1 MPIHDAAHD
10 GERTSAA
17 AERTLARSVD
27 ATIDVLVSPRA
38 GFEAIARGI
47 HLWIPL
53 LCVAAC
59 RTCWLIAQ
67 YPAARRPDRIVI
79 NLGVQSL
86 IAALLYAVMT
96 LPIMGALWI
105 QGGRFRP
112 RSVLAVVLCVG
123 FVTELGALLA
133 ALVSNALLDMTVE
146 PASQTLTNFAGFV
159 PETTNR
165 PLHHILAQ
173 LDAIKLY
180 GVGLVAYGA
189 GMMVRELTRQQV
201 MWTVL
206 IVWSGWLFIT
216 TLIKWYVS

>member
-1 MPIHDAAHD
+1 
-10 GERTSAA
+10 
-17 AERTLARSVD
+17 
-27 ATIDVLVSPRA
+27 
-38 GFEAIARGI
+38 
-47 HLWIPL
+47 
-53 LCVAAC
+53 
-59 RTCWLIAQ
+59 
-67 YPAARRPDRIVI
+67 
-79 NLGVQSL
+79 
-86 IAALLYAVMT
+86 MT
-96 LPIMGALWI
+96 LPIMGALWV

-201 MWTVL
+201 IWTVL
-206 IVWSGWLFIT
+206 TVWSGWLFIT

>member
-105 QGGRFRP
+105 QGGRFRS

-206 IVWSGWLFIT
+206 TVWSGWLFIT

>member
-10 GERTSAA
+10 GERTGAA

-79 NLGVQSL
+79 NLGVQAL

-96 LPIMGALWI
+96 LPIMGALWV

-201 MWTVL
+201 IWTVL
-206 IVWSGWLFIT
+206 TVWSGWLFIT

>member
-201 MWTVL
+201 IWTVL
-206 IVWSGWLFIT
+206 TVWSGWLFIT

>member
-1 MPIHDAAHD
+1 MPTHHAAHD
-10 GERTSAA
+10 EARTSAV

-53 LCVAAC
+53 LCIAAC

-67 YPAARRPDRIVI
+67 YPAARRLDRIVI

-86 IAALLYAVMT
+86 IVAVLYAVIA
-96 LPIMGALWI
+96 LPIMGGLWMR
-105 QGGRFRP
+105 GGRFRP

-123 FVTELGALLA
+123 FVTELGALLV
-133 ALVSNALLDMTVE
+133 ALLSDALLDMNVE

-159 PETTNR
+159 PETSNR
-165 PLHHILAQ
+165 PLHHILLQ

-180 GVGLVAYGA
+180 GVGLVAYGT
-189 GMMVRELTRQQV
+189 GMMVREITRRQV

-206 IVWSGWLFIT
+206 ILWGVWLFIT